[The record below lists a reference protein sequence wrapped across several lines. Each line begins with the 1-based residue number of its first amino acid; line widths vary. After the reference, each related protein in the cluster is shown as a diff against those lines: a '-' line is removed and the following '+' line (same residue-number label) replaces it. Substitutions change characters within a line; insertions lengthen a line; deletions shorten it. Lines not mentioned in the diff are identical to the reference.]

1 MSDLATNISFKF
13 RKDFMQEKCPMC
25 KGRRFLYHGSLRID
39 DFSYEREPC
48 PECNVPYS
56 VTKGDVRNSG
66 FVEAEEVI
74 GEE

>member
-1 MSDLATNISFKF
+1 MD
-13 RKDFMQEKCPMC
+13 DKCRLC
-25 KGRRFLYHGSLRID
+25 RGKRFIYHGSLRID

-66 FVEAEEVI
+66 FVEAEEII
-74 GEE
+74 GDE